1 MYGISS
7 ITVDSQNM
15 SSAVG
20 ITVSSCKE
28 IEHLFLFGRRRR
40 GGEKRRCGL
49 RCHHP
54 GEMGAEI
61 SVIVF
66 DSVML
71 RSISLIWVVRR
82 RDGAV
87 EGGPAGREQHSQ

>member
-1 MYGISS
+1 MYRISS

-20 ITVSSCKE
+20 IAC
-28 IEHLFLFGRRRR
+28 LFLQRDLTFILIWELRR
-40 GGEKRRCGL
+40 GGEKRRSTL
-49 RCHHP
+49 
-54 GEMGAEI
+54 GATTLGKWKYEI

-71 RSISLIWVVRR
+71 RNIFPCLCC
-82 RDGAV
+82 
-87 EGGPAGREQHSQ
+87 EPA